1 MVNSKVVVKGV
12 AVVAVV
18 VMVVV
23 SVVVPVVQGKPK
35 ASSGGPAAGAPD
47 FSKFLGPPLPS
58 EDCVGVVAAPGAA
71 ALVAD
76 PNDCTKYSVCSE
88 TFSSKFDCPP
98 GQHFSPADNRCAT
111 PEEAKCD
118 PAFAD
123 NDAAEDEAI
132 NVDVKSVA
140 ADVVD
145 AADVEVDAANIV
157 ATDV

>member
-1 MVNSKVVVKGV
+1 MVNSKVVVNGV

-35 ASSGGPAAGAPD
+35 ASSGAPAAGFPD
-47 FSKFLGPPLPS
+47 FSQFLAPPLPS
-58 EDCVGVVAAPGAA
+58 EDCVGVVAAPGAS

-88 TFSSKFDCPP
+88 TFSSKFSCPP

-118 PAFAD
+118 PAFAVD
-123 NDAAEDEAI
+123 DAAADEAV
-132 NVDVKSVA
+132 NVDVEPAA
-140 ADVVD
+140 ADVVGAVAD
-145 AADVEVDAANIV
+145 EVDVNADV
-157 ATDV
+157 

>member
-123 NDAAEDEAI
+123 NDAADDEAI

-140 ADVVD
+140 VDVVD
-145 AADVEVDAANIV
+145 DANVNVDAANIV

>member
-1 MVNSKVVVKGV
+1 MVNSKVVVNGV

-35 ASSGGPAAGAPD
+35 ASSGAPAAGFPD
-47 FSKFLGPPLPS
+47 FSQFLAPPLPS
-58 EDCVGVVAAPGAA
+58 EDCAGVVAAPGAS

-88 TFSSKFDCPP
+88 TFSSKFSCPP
-98 GQHFSPADNRCAT
+98 GQHFSPADSRCAT

-123 NDAAEDEAI
+123 DEAV
-132 NVDVKSVA
+132 NVDVDSAA
-140 ADVVD
+140 ADVAGAVTDEVD
-145 AADVEVDAANIV
+145 VNADV
-157 ATDV
+157 

>member
-1 MVNSKVVVKGV
+1 MRNDRWYHPSESRRSLIHL
-12 AVVAVV
+12 ACTRHIFE
-18 VMVVV
+18 
-23 SVVVPVVQGKPK
+23 GKPK

-123 NDAAEDEAI
+123 NDAAAEDEAI

-140 ADVVD
+140 VDVVD
-145 AADVEVDAANIV
+145 DANVEVDAANIV